1 MNLREIYMGA
11 HVGGAEYRGS
21 IHLAQF
27 AVVGENGA
35 KSFLVF

>member
-1 MNLREIYMGA
+1 MNSREIHVGA

-21 IHLAQF
+21 LHLAQF

-35 KSFLVF
+35 EPFLHF